1 MCPPNKQDMLLARE
15 ILRLGSCNVG
25 IQQLQEKYPHLL
37 INCYGLPLESEKT
50 LKTSIKDLLEF
61 AHNLHFKGNKKLQ
74 FMVFTISTT
83 TLSPMETKNYYFARK
98 ELILSCT
105 DYCLPYRNIGLDVK
119 KIGDLE
125 PKNEKMC
132 VFFVFENS

>member
-1 MCPPNKQDMLLARE
+1 MCPPKAEDMKLANE
-15 ILRLGSCNVG
+15 ILSLNKCNTR

-37 INCYGLPLESEKT
+37 IDCYELPLESEKT

-61 AHNLHFKGNKKLQ
+61 AHNLHFKENKKLQ
-74 FMVFTISTT
+74 FIVFTIPTI
-83 TLSPMETKNYYFARK
+83 TLSPMATKNYYFARK